1 MTHPV
6 RWSQVPSLLLAIAAA
21 IGLATP
27 ACEGHPPAMP
37 AALPTHPG
45 GDAGPA
51 ARASLQLALGLLRQ
65 IPGDEAAALSPYSI
79 AVALAMTGEGAR
91 GATRAEFAA
100 VLGVSPD
107 ASLGDLHAAFAG
119 LAHRYHAA
127 SGAGDPAARAR
138 MAELLRGFAAADARS
153 QRLQEDGDP
162 AAASA
167 ALVEVRRLAAE
178 CNEQAR
184 GLDCWQLAV
193 ANSLWV
199 ERSYP
204 LASAFEQTLAR
215 YYGAGSAR
223 AVDFRGDPDGV
234 RGAINAWIAANTQ
247 DRIRELLG
255 EGVIQASTPMV
266 LANAVAFTGAW
277 QSPFDV
283 AHTRDA
289 EFTRADGSMV
299 RVPMMHD
306 FGRRDARYGAING
319 DGAWFATPAIVPLSG
334 DGPARYPGLDGATF
348 VELPYKGGD
357 LAMVVLAPRSVDGL
371 AALERS
377 LTPERL
383 ADWLGR
389 AEARDVDVAMPRL
402 SVRKQLRLATALQAL
417 GLRLAFRDPAHGDG
431 ADFGGM
437 TSSTDPARRLFVDQ
451 VLHEAL
457 VEVDEEGTRAVAATA
472 VIMAP
477 TGMAMPA
484 VRPFVP
490 EFRADRPFLFLVRDT
505 KSGAILFLGR
515 VLEPKR

>member
-27 ACEGHPPAMP
+27 ACEGQPPAMP
-37 AALPTHPG
+37 VALPTHAG

-79 AVALAMTGEGAR
+79 AVALAMAAEGAR
-91 GATRAEFAA
+91 GETRAEFAG
-100 VLGVSPD
+100 VLGLPAD
-107 ASLGDLHAAFAG
+107 APLGDLHAAFAG

-127 SGAGDPAARAR
+127 SGAGDPKARAQLD
-138 MAELLRGFAAADARS
+138 ELLRRFAAADARS

-204 LASAFEQTLAR
+204 LASAFEQTLASC
-215 YYGAGSAR
+215 YGAGRAR

-277 QSPFDV
+277 QTPFDV
-283 AHTRDA
+283 ERTKDA
-289 EFTRADGSMV
+289 DFTRADGTV
-299 RVPMMHD
+299 ARVPTMHGD
-306 FGRRDARYGAING
+306 VGKRGRYGAIAGN
-319 DGAWFATPAIVPLSG
+319 GAWFATPRTVPATG
-334 DGPARYPGLDGATF
+334 GGPACYPARDGAAF

-357 LAMVVLAPRSVDGL
+357 LAMVVLAPQSPDGL
-371 AALERS
+371 PALERL

-389 AEARDVDVAMPRL
+389 AETREVDVALPRFT
-402 SVRKQLRLATALQAL
+402 VRKQVSLVDALRSL
-417 GLRLAFRDPAHGDG
+417 GLQRAFVAPAAGRG

-437 TSSTDPARRLFVDQ
+437 TSSSDPEHGLFVGD

-457 VEVDEEGTRAVAATA
+457 VEVDEEGTRAVAATVVA
-472 VIMAP
+472 MEA
-477 TGMAMPA
+477 GAAMPSE
-484 VRPFVP
+484 RPFIP
-490 EFRADRPFLFLVRDT
+490 AFRADRPFLFLVRDT